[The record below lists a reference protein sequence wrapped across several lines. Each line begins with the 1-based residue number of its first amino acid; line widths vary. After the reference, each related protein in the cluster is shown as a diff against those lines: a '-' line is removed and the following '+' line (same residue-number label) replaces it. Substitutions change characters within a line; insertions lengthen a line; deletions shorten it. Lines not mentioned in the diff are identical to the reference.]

1 MVTREHLKW
10 YKLGNYALIPFPPA
24 DTPLS
29 ELPPLRILPFKMEP
43 KEGLPLLEEEGLEG
57 LEELEDPGLRQPPL
71 FHPLPPLFHPLPPLF
86 QPLPPLFHPLPPLF
100 HPPLLEPPPVMTC
113 MSPLPRF

>member
-10 YKLGNYALIPFPPA
+10 CKLGNYALIPFPPD

-86 QPLPPLFHPLPPLF
+86 

>member
-10 YKLGNYALIPFPPA
+10 YKLGNYALIPFPPD

-43 KEGLPLLEEEGLEG
+43 KEGLPLLEEDGLEG

-71 FHPLPPLFHPLPPLF
+71 FHPLPPLFHPLPEKMNKKVRKEKHKSKIAN
-86 QPLPPLFHPLPPLF
+86 Q
-100 HPPLLEPPPVMTC
+100 ENSKKIMINQDK
-113 MSPLPRF
+113 PR